1 MAQTDRNANQLL
13 NQARVASNTDI
24 ANPALLSNQL
34 DQRHVMLSM
43 YVTQSITYSQTLRY
57 AGWVADR
64 AYKVISARLISPMP
78 LTAFATVAQAISFM
92 VNANSDAS
100 GAGGDTILA
109 QLQITTTSVGTFA
122 SQPLVVSASN
132 TVAANQQV
140 DLVVFTGNT
149 NLTSAI
155 SLPPVTLGL
164 QPYVVDVVVQEV

>member
-1 MAQTDRNANQLL
+1 MALTDRNANQLL
-13 NQARVASNTDI
+13 AQARIASNTDI
-24 ANPALLSNQL
+24 ANAATLSNQL

-43 YVTQSITYSQTLRY
+43 YVSQSITYSQTLRY

-92 VNANSDAS
+92 VNANNDAN
-100 GAGGDTILA
+100 GADTILA
-109 QLQITTTSVGTFA
+109 QLQITTTTVGTFA

>member
-1 MAQTDRNANQLL
+1 MALTDRNVNQLL

-24 ANPALLSNQL
+24 ANAATLSNQL

-92 VNANSDAS
+92 VNANNDAN
-100 GAGGDTILA
+100 GADTILA

>member
-1 MAQTDRNANQLL
+1 MALTDRNANQLL
-13 NQARVASNTDI
+13 AQARIASNTDI
-24 ANPALLSNQL
+24 ASAAVVSNQL
-34 DQRHVMLSM
+34 DQRHVLLSM

-78 LTAFATVAQAISFM
+78 LTAYATVAQAISFM
-92 VNANSDAS
+92 VNANNDAT
-100 GAGGDTILA
+100 GADTILA

-122 SQPLVVSASN
+122 SQPLVVTASN
-132 TVAANQQV
+132 TVAAAQQV

>member
-1 MAQTDRNANQLL
+1 MALTDRNANQLL
-13 NQARVASNTDI
+13 SQARVASNTDI
-24 ANPALLSNQL
+24 ANAATLSNQL

-92 VNANSDAS
+92 VNANNDAN
-100 GAGGDTILA
+100 GADTILA